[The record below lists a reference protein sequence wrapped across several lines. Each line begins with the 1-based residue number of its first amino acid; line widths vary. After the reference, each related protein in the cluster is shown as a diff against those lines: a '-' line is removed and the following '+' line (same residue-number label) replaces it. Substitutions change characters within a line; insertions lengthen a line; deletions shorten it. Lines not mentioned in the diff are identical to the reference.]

1 MLGNPRSILSKC
13 VTCLISL
20 IVISNLNSSQSALFW
35 SALLQNSAIWD
46 NLSEEIIP
54 VQSVPKFIDLV
65 PSISADSCV
74 CRWFQVV
81 EIIWAFIIIVCVK
94 KRLCH
99 EIKVVH
105 NFREWLWD
113 IYFPIS
119 GTISN
124 YEALKI
130 KLSLCLLNSN
140 KKIVLMN
147 LPSKVR
153 HVNSSI
159 TFTWDVEV
167 IICPLWETCI
177 EVSKCG
183 KGINRLCHII
193 MNTIVWIVT
202 HWITNTCRA
211 FNIENI
217 SSFIPGIRIVLDKIL
232 SIIND
237 KWSMFLEE
245 SEKWRAARA
254 SVEPNNNWI
263 VLRIIEWC
271 NKDVMESLGGAGC

>member
-65 PSISADSCV
+65 PSISADSGV

-81 EIIWAFIIIVCVK
+81 EIIWAIIIIVCVK

-147 LPSKVR
+147 LPSKIG
-153 HVNSSI
+153 SI
-159 TFTWDVEV
+159 DASIALSWNIK
-167 IICPLWETCI
+167 II
-177 EVSKCG
+177 SKIFREIFVKIQYCG
-183 KGINRLCHII
+183 KGVLRLWHII
-193 MNTIVWIVT
+193 VLIVWWCISNRKAYTSWTFYIKHVCSLVPWL
-202 HWITNTCRA
+202 WICLNK
-211 FNIENI
+211 
-217 SSFIPGIRIVLDKIL
+217 VL

-237 KWSMFLEE
+237 IGSMLLEK
-245 SEKWRAARA
+245 SEEWGATWATI
-254 SVEPNNNWI
+254 EPNHYWVINWI
-263 VLRIIEWC
+263 C
-271 NKDVMESLGGAGC
+271 